1 MEAKSLFIKESDCRE
16 NALAF
21 ILVAVLTLGLAFF
34 FFYDDLYHRC
44 YMVNRRRLL
53 KAIRQGKVKVL
64 HVRSLFAN
72 KDITEYGLDVDGERV
87 DFWIWYDARVSAHT
101 DGDKNAIGLF
111 EGSMLARTLRK
122 RLSKAVQSLAS
133 ESGVGKDV
141 LTWG

>member
-1 MEAKSLFIKESDCRE
+1 MEEKSLFMKESDCRE
-16 NALAF
+16 NTLAF
-21 ILVAVLTLGLAFF
+21 ILAAVLTLGLAFF

-44 YMVNRRRLL
+44 CMVNRRRLL

-72 KDITEYGLDVDGERV
+72 KDITEYGLDVEGERV
-87 DFWIWYDARVSAHT
+87 DVWIWYDARVSAHT

-122 RLSKAVQSLAS
+122 RLSKAVQSLAW

-141 LTWG
+141 LTWE